1 MTIRSTIQA
10 SLCLSLLAAPI
21 ALSSCSSTP
30 DPVGENP
37 HSAAANPGE
46 KLVFS
51 YPGALPKWIHEPGV
65 ENDEKIRHFTG
76 ISRKFATESDARQG
90 ALDNA
95 RVQIA
100 EYLGTDVK
108 RLVREVTAYVGAS
121 SEILDPGTVSDA
133 ATRLA
138 TEATVLGTA
147 GKTFYAEKWQ
157 TAGDSPEMY
166 WKVFVSVP
174 LNRGAEYDLAIN
186 DLKAQLKGEK
196 EEKKQRNIESAI
208 KRLEELKAKGWFDK

>member
-1 MTIRSTIQA
+1 MTIWSTFQT
-10 SLCLSLLAAPI
+10 SLYVSLLAAPMT
-21 ALSSCSSTP
+21 LSSCSSTP

-37 HSAAANPGE
+37 HSAAADPGE

-51 YPGALPKWIHEPGV
+51 YPGNLPEWVNTPGV
-65 ENDEKIRHFTG
+65 EDDEKARHFTG
-76 ISRKFATESDARQG
+76 LSRKFAAESDARQG

-100 EYLGTDVK
+100 DYLGTDVK

-121 SEILDPGTVSDA
+121 SEILDPGTVSDSA
-133 ATRLA
+133 IKLA

-147 GKTFYAEKWQ
+147 GRNFYSEKWQ
-157 TAGDSPEMY
+157 TAGDNPEVY
-166 WKVFVSVP
+166 WKVFVTVP
-174 LNRGAEYDLAIN
+174 LHRGAEYDLAIN
-186 DLKAQLKGEK
+186 DLRAQLKTEK